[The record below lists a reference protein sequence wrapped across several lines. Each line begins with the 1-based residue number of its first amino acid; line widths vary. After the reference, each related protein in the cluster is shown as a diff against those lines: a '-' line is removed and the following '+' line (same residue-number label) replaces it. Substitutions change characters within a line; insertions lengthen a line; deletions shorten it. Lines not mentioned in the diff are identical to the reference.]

1 MRSRYRFAGFT
12 LSPARR
18 QLLRDGR
25 EVPLVPRYL
34 DLLLLL
40 LERRDE
46 AVHRREIFD
55 RVWSDVVVSDGALTQ
70 AVRTLRRALGDDTRE
85 PRFLRT
91 VSRHGYQFVF
101 PEVAEEPD
109 GGPVEAAGG
118 AGAPLPALGATPP
131 PAGQDP
137 GQDAV
142 EDALSRLLRPG
153 PLLDDDERREAA
165 EALHALSTAEALRRL
180 DARPGHA
187 RARALLRDARFDV
200 PGAGDV
206 PLLGAPGGFEA
217 AGLLV
222 GMRLRRAVRLA
233 GARWT
238 SAAAGGAAAGIL
250 AGVAGGLALMAAP
263 DSHVAS
269 RVIVAL
275 ALVGAL
281 VGAIGAAG
289 VGAGLAAAEALA
301 RSWRGPALIAL
312 GSLGGGAVGASAHV
326 IGRWT
331 LEDVFGH
338 PLSAV
343 GGGFEGIVLGAAAG
357 LGYALATWRPDGGM
371 ASPRGGARLW
381 TAALTGL
388 CCAVAAVV
396 LSRAGG
402 HLSGVS
408 LDVLA
413 RSFRGSQVGLAPLAR
428 LFGEE
433 GVGPRTAA
441 VLGAF
446 EGLLFG
452 GGLALGLT
460 RRPRRNAEPAPGA

>member
-1 MRSRYRFAGFT
+1 VRPRYRFAGFT
-12 LSPARR
+12 LSPVRR
-18 QLLRDGR
+18 QLLHEGR

-40 LERRDE
+40 VEKRHE

-70 AVRTLRRALGDDTRE
+70 AVRTLRRALGDFTRE

-101 PEVAEEPD
+101 PEVVEEPD
-109 GGPVEAAGG
+109 LGPVDGPAIGAAPLE
-118 AGAPLPALGATPP
+118 AGAALPEALPAGSDVDRIDEGL
-131 PAGQDP
+131 D
-137 GQDAV
+137 
-142 EDALSRLLRPG
+142 RLLRPG
-153 PLLDDDERREAA
+153 PLVDDDERREAA
-165 EALHALSTAEALRRL
+165 EALHALSTAETLRRL
-180 DARPGHA
+180 GHRPGHE
-187 RARALLRDARFDV
+187 RARALLRAARFDV
-200 PGAGDV
+200 PGAGPV
-206 PLLGAPGGFEA
+206 PLLGVSGGLVA
-217 AGLLV
+217 ALVLV
-222 GMRLRRAVRLA
+222 GLRLRRAVRLA

-238 SAAAGGAAAGIL
+238 SASAGGAAAGVL
-250 AGVAGGLALMAAP
+250 AGIVGGLALMAAP
-263 DSHVAS
+263 GSHVSA

-281 VGAIGAAG
+281 VGGIGAAG

-301 RSWRGPALIAL
+301 RSWRGPALVVL
-312 GSLGGGAVGASAHV
+312 GSLGGGLVGASAHLL
-326 IGRWT
+326 GRWT

-338 PLSAV
+338 PLGAV
-343 GGGFEGIVLGAAAG
+343 GGGFEGLVLGGAAG

-371 ASPRGGARLW
+371 ASPHGRARLW
-381 TAALTGL
+381 AAALTGL
-388 CCAVAAVV
+388 SCAVAALV
-396 LSRAGG
+396 LSRVGG

-408 LDVLA
+408 LDFLA
-413 RSFRGSQVGLAPLAR
+413 RSFRGSQVGLAPLAH

-433 GVGPRTAA
+433 TVGPLTGA
-441 VLGAF
+441 VLSVC

-460 RRPRRNAEPAPGA
+460 RRPPREAETAPRA